1 MLILAPRSIVK
12 YIDFIENYYWRMD
25 EQLFVDTDATTG
37 LLRPDLRTAISIP
50 MRAFYLEGMRRK
62 FGEFAN
68 AMCDAD
74 YTTAGIDSNLPSS
87 YVLRKAE
94 CVGSTQPEEGGEFH
108 GLIKSSTVQDVFNML
123 YQNIKTIEEM
133 NDQKFLAEGYSV
145 LGVSRLC

>member
-12 YIDFIENYYWRMD
+12 YIDFIENYYWRME

-62 FGEFAN
+62 FVEFAH
-68 AMCDAD
+68 AMCNAD

-87 YVLRKAE
+87 SVLRKAE
-94 CVGSTQPEEGGEFH
+94 YAGSKKPEEGGEFD
-108 GLIKSSTVQDVFNML
+108 GLLKSSTVQDVFNML